1 MVVLVVA
8 MVLPTPVI
16 KSMEIVIKD
25 NGKYIYIY
33 IISKMDLDL
42 DSYGESYNVI
52 KSKCSL
58 QWHISREFIF
68 KIYV

>member
-1 MVVLVVA
+1 MLVLVVV

-25 NGKYIYIY
+25 NGIYIY
-33 IISKMDLDL
+33 NISKMDLDL
-42 DSYGESYNVI
+42 ESYGESYNVI